1 MMALCDGT
9 DVAGDKQAR
18 LEAILRDLGRAAVAY
33 SGGVDSTYLLA
44 IAVDTLGHD
53 NVLALTVASE
63 LIPAREVTLAQ
74 EMASRL
80 GVKHQILSFQALAVP
95 AIVANPPDRC
105 YFCKLEVLQ
114 RIATVAAAQGFPL
127 LVHGANRDD
136 QHDYRPGTRAAAELG
151 AQAPLDESGL
161 TKTEIRDLSRR
172 RGLPTWDHPSQACL
186 ASRVPYHTPL
196 TAETLR
202 RIQAAEEY
210 LRDHLGVQA
219 LRVRDHFPVARIEVL
234 PDDWPALLAGD
245 ARTGLLAVFR
255 RLGYRY
261 VALDLAGLRSGS
273 MNDLLG
279 ERV

>member
-1 MMALCDGT
+1 MMALPDGT
-9 DVAGDKQAR
+9 GVVADKQAR
-18 LEAILRDLGRAAVAY
+18 LQGILSDLGRVAVAY

-44 IAVDTLGHD
+44 AAVDALGSD

-63 LIPAREVTLAQ
+63 LIPAREVALAQ

-80 GVKHQILSFQALAVP
+80 GVKHQLLSLQALAVP
-95 AIVANPPDRC
+95 EIAANPPDRC
-105 YFCKLEVLQ
+105 YFCKREVLQ
-114 RIATVAAAQGFPL
+114 RIAVAAAAQGFPY

-136 QHDYRPGTRAAAELG
+136 QGDYRPGTRAAAELG
-151 AQAPLDESGL
+151 ARAPLEEAGL
-161 TKTEIRDLSRR
+161 TKAEIRELSRR
-172 RGLPTWDHPSQACL
+172 RGLPTWDQPSQACL

-196 TAETLR
+196 TAETLH

-210 LRDHLGVQA
+210 LRDCLRLQA
-219 LRVRDHFPVARIEVL
+219 LRVRDHFPVARIEV
-234 PDDWPALLAGD
+234 PPTDWPVLLAEEVR
-245 ARTGLLAVFR
+245 AALVAEFC

-279 ERV
+279 GA